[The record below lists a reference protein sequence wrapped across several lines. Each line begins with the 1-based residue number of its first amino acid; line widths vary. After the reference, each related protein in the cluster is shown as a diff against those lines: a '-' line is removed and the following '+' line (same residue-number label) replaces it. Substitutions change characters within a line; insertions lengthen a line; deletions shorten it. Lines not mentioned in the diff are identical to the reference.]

1 MKQTSCVNGSQVYV
15 SHRERYVPLERH
27 VELVNSIEPKYIPRI
42 DFNETAE
49 VRVNFAVPH
58 YVRPRSQ
65 VMREIRVRLE
75 GKFKRTD
82 FTLTRGQISFETLV
96 ETSLT
101 DGPQVA
107 NAIDWYGNM
116 NQNHIED

>member
-1 MKQTSCVNGSQVYV
+1 M
-15 SHRERYVPLERH
+15 PLERH

-65 VMREIRVRLE
+65 VEKVGLVPGFGGRPR
-75 GKFKRTD
+75 GKFKRTASNLQGKI
-82 FTLTRGQISFETLV
+82 FF
-96 ETSLT
+96 
-101 DGPQVA
+101 
-107 NAIDWYGNM
+107 
-116 NQNHIED
+116 

>member
-1 MKQTSCVNGSQVYV
+1 MYV

-65 VMREIRVRLE
+65 VKRVMLSSSL
-75 GKFKRTD
+75 GGNPKNKFKRT
-82 FTLTRGQISFETLV
+82 S
-96 ETSLT
+96 S
-101 DGPQVA
+101 
-107 NAIDWYGNM
+107 
-116 NQNHIED
+116 